1 MKIKT
6 LGAVH
11 SQRYN
16 AVSYLVLNSVWER
29 TRHSAIALVRDVA
42 WAGTG
47 AIINLTTNKIA
58 RKLYWQKLP

>member
-16 AVSYLVLNSVWER
+16 AVSYLVLNSAWER
-29 TRHSAIALVRDVA
+29 TRHAAIALVRDAA

-47 AIINLTTNKIA
+47 AVVNLAVDKIV
-58 RKLYWQKLP
+58 RKLY